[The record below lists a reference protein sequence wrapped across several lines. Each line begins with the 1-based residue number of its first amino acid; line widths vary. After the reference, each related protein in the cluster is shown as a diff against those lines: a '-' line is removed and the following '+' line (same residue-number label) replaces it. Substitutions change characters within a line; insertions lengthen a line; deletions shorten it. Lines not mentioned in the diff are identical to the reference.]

1 MNNTNVTN
9 QDNVSSK
16 DISNKDKVYTWIK
29 YLCVHHN
36 VPGLKNIPVMVSR
49 EYIANKFKL
58 SIRQITRILTSLE
71 EENKIYRHKLYNSV
85 YIYSIT
91 PIDASNDMIVRIR
104 P

>member
-9 QDNVSSK
+9 QDNVSS
-16 DISNKDKVYTWIK
+16 KDKVYTWIK

-36 VPGLKNIPVMVSR
+36 VPGIKNIPVMVSR

-71 EENKIYRHKLYNSV
+71 KENKIYTHKLYNSV

-91 PIDASNDMIVRIR
+91 PIDTSNDMIARIR